1 MPPETLKLR
10 QPSRSRLVDDVYRSL
25 EEAILSGRMR
35 PGDRLVETWIA
46 EQLEVSR
53 TTVREALLMLERG
66 GYADSNP
73 RRGMCVTRLAP
84 EDSLDLRST
93 RALLESFSVSAG
105 YSQADQRLFDE
116 LERCCEQM
124 IRCRLP
130 DDVPQLIQIDLAFH
144 RPLAE
149 LAGSRR
155 TTELWSSL
163 NGQMGA
169 LILSSIERQHAG
181 IEDVVALHHKLIGA
195 LRSGDRSL
203 AQEAVIEH
211 YVRAD
216 ERAGYSALMRQTIDV
231 VVPPNSN
238 GHTEEII

>member
-1 MPPETLKLR
+1 MPPDTLKLR
-10 QPSRSRLVDDVYRSL
+10 PPSRRRLVDDVYHSL

-35 PGDRLVETWIA
+35 PGDRLVETWIS

-66 GYADSNP
+66 GYVVSNP

-84 EDSLDLRST
+84 DDSLDLRSM
-93 RALLESFSVSAG
+93 RALLESFAVSAG
-105 YSQADQRLFDE
+105 YSRADEQLFST
-116 LERCCEQM
+116 LEHCHMR
-124 IRCRLP
+124 ILRCRLP
-130 DDVPQLIQIDLAFH
+130 DDIPALIQIDLAFH

-155 TTELWSSL
+155 LVELWSSL

-181 IEDVVALHHKLIGA
+181 IEDVAALHLGLIDA
-195 LRSGDRSL
+195 LRSGDRL
-203 AQEAVIEH
+203 RAQEAVIEH

-216 ERAGYSALMRQTIDV
+216 ERAEYSELMRHAIDA
-231 VVPPNSN
+231 VVPVPQD
-238 GHTEEII
+238 G